1 MTIKE
6 WFIDLWEGIRI
17 VLWFFFI
24 FAFLGGMAR
33 LAFEIAK
40 FGWNLL

>member
-17 VLWFFFI
+17 ILWCFFTLTFFGLLVRI
-24 FAFLGGMAR
+24 AY
-33 LAFEIAK
+33 EIAK
-40 FGWNLL
+40 FGWNLF

>member
-17 VLWFFFI
+17 VLWFFCVLTFI
-24 FAFLGGMAR
+24 GFMVR
-33 LAFEIAK
+33 LSYEIAK
-40 FGWNLL
+40 FGWNLF

>member
-17 VLWFFFI
+17 VLWFFCALTFI
-24 FAFLGGMAR
+24 GFMVR
-33 LAFEIAK
+33 LSYEIAK
-40 FGWNLL
+40 FGWNLF